1 MATLTLDALETINA
15 PVATEKVHVE
25 YTQGRIVR
33 ATVRDLFAA
42 GVLNKIA
49 YVALNLRLDQ
59 PTTGELQE
67 IDPVQYAEE
76 ITFEAAG
83 AKGKDKTYAVSPGDV
98 ESAIAS
104 LQKKGALKCEKP
116 PVQLTIGLMY

>member
-1 MATLTLDALETINA
+1 MATATLEAPETTKTA
-15 PVATEKVHVE
+15 EKVHAN
-25 YTQGRIVR
+25 YTEGRIVR

-49 YVALNLRLDQ
+49 YVALCLRLDQ

-76 ITFEAAG
+76 ITFEAAA

-98 ESAIAS
+98 ESAIAA